1 MQTMRIR
8 AVRALRGP
16 NIWANFTVLE
26 VLVDLGGLN
35 IPSDTIPGF
44 NQRVKEWLPS
54 LIEHRCGLGVRG
66 GFFQRLDEGTYLGH
80 VLEHLTLELQTL
92 AGTDVGYGKARE
104 TDEEGVYKV
113 AIEYEEEGLARECL
127 SAAWELCLAA
137 VHGTP
142 FDAQGTVSHLRDLAC
157 SVCLGPS
164 TRSIVDAARRRGI
177 PVRRLNDG
185 SLVQLGYAAQQR
197 RIMAAETDMTGTIAQ
212 EIAQDKQLT
221 KMMLSAVGV
230 PVPAGRTVETA
241 EEAWTAACEIG
252 LPVTVKPSDGN
263 QGRGVSVNLCTK
275 EQVQIAFEAAAQRS
289 STVLVEE
296 NVSGNDYRFLVVGD
310 QFIAAAQRVPA
321 QVVADGTHTIAELI
335 EKENTDP
342 RRGDYHALPLS
353 RIPLDDIS
361 SAVLG
366 DQGLT
371 PDSIPPSGTVI
382 LIRRNANLSTGG
394 TAVDVTDTVHPVNAS
409 FAVSSAI
416 SVGLDIAGVDIVTE
430 DISIPLGEQGGK
442 VIEVNAAPGLRMHVM
457 PSEGHGHP
465 VGESIVDMLFPEGST
480 GRIPIVAVTG
490 VNGKTTTTRFISHIV
505 KSAGF
510 NTGMVC
516 SDGIYVDGRRI
527 EKGDCSGPQSAR
539 SVLLNPLVEAAV
551 FEAARGGIIREG
563 LGFDQCDVGVVTN
576 IEGGDHLDL
585 FDINTIEKLAAVKR
599 TVVESVAKDGT
610 AILNAQDPLVA
621 KMAEHSRGSVLY
633 FSCNDSSPIT
643 KEHCR
648 AGGRALFVRDR
659 TIIFA
664 EGEMERNF
672 ALLDQVPLTHRGTIR
687 FQVENALAGIGAA
700 LSLGIP
706 FEKTRSAAELFF
718 ANFVN
723 VPGRFNVV
731 RRNGS
736 TIIVDYGHN
745 PSSLE
750 AIIAAL
756 ENYKCKRRVAIYSTA
771 GDRRDCDIVL
781 QGRLLGEA
789 FDSVILYEDHYTRGR
804 DKGEIIKLFQEGL
817 EGTGRV
823 KEVREIYGSLNA
835 IDFAMNNLASETL
848 LLIQADEVDET
859 VEYMRKY
866 FPFDIPL
873 PIAAAVK
880 N

>member
-1 MQTMRIR
+1 MRIR
-8 AVRALRGP
+8 GVRALRGP

-26 VLVDLGGLN
+26 VLVDLEDLKN
-35 IPSDTIPGF
+35 SPSDTIPGF

-54 LIEHRCGLGVRG
+54 LIEHRCGRGVRG

-80 VLEHLTLELQTL
+80 VLEHITLELQTL
-92 AGTDVGYGKARE
+92 AGTEVGYGRARE

-113 AIEYEEEGLARECL
+113 AIEYEEERLARECL
-127 SAAWELCLAA
+127 SAAWELCVAA
-137 VHGTP
+137 VRGTP
-142 FDAQGTVSHLRDLAC
+142 FDAQTTICRLRDLAG

-164 TRSIVDAARRRGI
+164 TRSIVDAALKRGI
-177 PVRRLNDG
+177 PVRRLSDG
-185 SLVQLGYAAQQR
+185 SLVQFGYGARQR
-197 RIMAAETDMTGTIAQ
+197 RIMAAETDKTSTIAQ
-212 EIAQDKQLT
+212 EIAQDKQLA
-221 KMMLSAVGV
+221 KMMLRAVGV
-230 PVPAGRTVETA
+230 PVPEGRTVESA

-252 LPVTVKPSDGN
+252 LPVTVKPVDGN
-263 QGRGVSVNLCTK
+263 QGRGVSVNQCTK
-275 EQVQIAFEAAAQRS
+275 EQVQKAFEAAAQRC

-296 NVSGNDYRFLVVGD
+296 NVQGKDYRLLVVGD
-310 QFIAAAQRVPA
+310 HLIAAARRMPA
-321 QVVADGTHTIAELI
+321 QVVADGIHTVAELI
-335 EKENTDP
+335 EKENADP

-353 RIPLDDIS
+353 KIPLDDIS
-361 SAVLG
+361 SAVLA

-371 PDSIPPSGTVI
+371 PDSIPPAETVV

-394 TAVDVTDTVHPVNAS
+394 TSVDVTDTVHPVNAS
-409 FAVSSAI
+409 FAVGAVK

-430 DISIPLGEQGGK
+430 DISISLDEQGGK
-442 VIEVNAAPGLRMHVM
+442 VIEVNAAPGLRMHLA

-465 VGESIVDMLFPEGST
+465 VGEAVVDMLFPEGST

-490 VNGKTTTTRFISHIV
+490 VNGKTTTTRFIAHIL
-505 KSAGF
+505 KSTGF

-539 SVLLNPLVEAAV
+539 SVLLNPYVDAAV

-563 LGFDQCDVGVVTN
+563 LGFDRCDVGVVTN

-599 TVVESVAKDGT
+599 TVVESVAEDGT
-610 AILNAQDPLVA
+610 AVLNAQDPLVA
-621 KMAEHSRGSVLY
+621 KMAEHCRGSVLY
-633 FSCNDSSPIT
+633 FSCSDAGPVVQ
-643 KEHCR
+643 EHCR
-648 AGGRALFVRDR
+648 QGGRAVFVRDR
-659 TIIFA
+659 AIIFA
-664 EGEMERNF
+664 EGEMERHF
-672 ALLDQVPLTHRGTIR
+672 ALLDQIPLTHRGTIR

-700 LSLGIP
+700 LSLGLQ
-706 FEKTRSAAELFF
+706 FEKIRSAAELFF
-718 ANFVN
+718 SNFVN

-750 AIIAAL
+750 AIIEAL
-756 ENYKCKRRVAIYSTA
+756 QNYNYKHRIAIYSTA

-781 QGRLLGEA
+781 QGRMLGEA

-804 DKGEIIKLFQEGL
+804 EKGQIIRLFRQGL

-835 IDFAMNNLASETL
+835 IDVAMNNLTSASL

-873 PIAAAVK
+873 PVADEVNA
-880 N
+880 